1 MDKPNHIAFIMD
13 GNGRW
18 ANTKGLSRLIGHN
31 KGLESM
37 KEIIRVCLEQE
48 IRSISFFAFSTEN
61 WDRPISEVNHLIKLL
76 KSEIIN
82 PKLLE
87 WLNKNNVRF
96 IWNGFTTNLPIEL
109 VDAIKLLMIKTQSN
123 SKMNLQ
129 IMFNYG
135 SQQKIV
141 EAVNCLI
148 LNNKPIT
155 NETLTAELDKYQLGM
170 VDLLIRTSGEQRLS
184 NFMLYELSY
193 SEIIFNKQYWPDY
206 NRQLFLNDL
215 LIFSQRKR
223 RFGKI

>member
-1 MDKPNHIAFIMD
+1 MD

-18 ANTKGLSRLIGHN
+18 AKKRGLPRSAGHSAGADTLKKIVTECN
-31 KGLESM
+31 NMGIKY
-37 KEIIRVCLEQE
+37 ITVY
-48 IRSISFFAFSTEN
+48 AFSTEN

-87 WLNKNNVRF
+87 WLNKNDVRF

-155 NETLTAELDKYQLGM
+155 NETLIAELDKYQLGM